1 MATNGT
7 PDSNRVF
14 RKVCYALP
22 KVELLANRRIAVVL
36 RMRSVRLQHTSEI
49 LEELTLR
56 VNG

>member
-1 MATNGT
+1 MNGT

-14 RKVCYALP
+14 RKVCYTLP

-56 VNG
+56 VNW